1 MSVTY
6 QLLLPVLIINHTFST
21 LLTMVQCRLL
31 RTEEDLNFTT
41 CRTQTPVWWH
51 PHRTQSSRWHSS
63 SLLCL
68 PDSSSC
74 HFTFSLRCDCKFVG
88 FQWLSSNL
96 ADYSLVEMAWA
107 CHCHNLKNG
116 PAATVMY
123 CIIGWEAV
131 RLSVVTSFEI
141 IAHRTMPLTHR
152 ALISGMNGTKL

>member
-6 QLLLPVLIINHTFST
+6 QYYFLSSSSITFSQLYSLWCSVRLRRIWILPLVALRHLCDDT
-21 LLTMVQCRLL
+21 LTA
-31 RTEEDLNFTT
+31 LN
-41 CRTQTPVWWH
+41 P
-51 PHRTQSSRWHSS
+51 RTQSSRWHSS

-68 PDSSSC
+68 PDYSSC

-131 RLSVVTSFEI
+131 RLSAVTSFEVMI
-141 IAHRTMPLTHR
+141 PCPLTHR
-152 ALISGMNGTKL
+152 AVISGMNGTKL